1 MSGPRGGS
9 YGKRRAAVRVF
20 AGSVLWHHAVLGG
33 MGGAA
38 LTASELTPGAP
49 PAVSA
54 RAAAQETGTDLYQR
68 VVRYRLQRS
77 TAAAQA
83 VRRQTITQSQYDKQR
98 LDSLVRLSI
107 AAGDIAWNADG
118 VKFRITPKASVAFPS
133 FYNLT
138 THFGMTVTQTN
149 GAAGGGGGGGGAGNG
164 WQKTLDAGAGIDLYS
179 SVRRSHVFAV
189 NTKYEAL
196 RDAQEALAC
205 EPHVSEKQ
213 VLEDMRRMLDSYVQL
228 LHAQESFAQKQN
240 AERSVQV
247 AGYTDRSIVYR
258 AAALERERAQD
269 ALKVAQD
276 AFDGEY
282 RDFIISAGQEF
293 LEKRA
298 DQERFL
304 LALAESVPEMPLVST
319 EHCEADTS
327 RPLRNAR
334 EAADNEREERAVQ
347 NFPVALRLDTRFTLD
362 EGTGELSVA
371 FPSVKITS
379 ALAIGYTG
387 TLKSIGGSL
396 DWHPFEI
403 RYAHLRGK
411 NQRLH
416 DALGAREYA
425 QKKEQQEKVI
435 ADLPQRAED
444 ILWERET
451 ARAER
456 DTYAESARAH
466 RKGLDRG
473 VIGARGY
480 AAVHLDYVRA
490 VINLAKANVD
500 ALIFNIDARV
510 DFLSSGTQT

>member
-9 YGKRRAAVRVF
+9 YGKRRATVRVF
-20 AGSVLWHHAVLGG
+20 AGGVLWRHAVLGG

-38 LTASELTPGAP
+38 LIASELTPGAP

-54 RAAAQETGTDLYQR
+54 RAAAQEAGTDLYQR

-138 THFGMTVTQTN
+138 THFGMTVTQPN
-149 GAAGGGGGGGGAGNG
+149 GGGGAGGNG

-179 SVRRSHVFAV
+179 SVRRSHVLAV

-298 DQERFL
+298 DRERFL

-347 NFPVALRLDTRFTLD
+347 NFPVALRLDTRFTLT

-371 FPSVKITS
+371 FPSVKIAS
-379 ALAIGYTG
+379 ALAIDYTG
-387 TLKSIGGSL
+387 KPKSIGGSL

-425 QKKEQQEKVI
+425 QKKKQQEKVI

-466 RKGLDRG
+466 KKGLDRG
-473 VIGARGY
+473 VIGARDY

-500 ALIFNIDARV
+500 ALIFNIEARV